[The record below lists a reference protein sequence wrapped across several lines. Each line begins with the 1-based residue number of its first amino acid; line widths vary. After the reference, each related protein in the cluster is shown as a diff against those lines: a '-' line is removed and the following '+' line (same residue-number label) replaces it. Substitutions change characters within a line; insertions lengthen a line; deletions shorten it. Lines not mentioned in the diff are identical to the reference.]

1 MISIDLNS
9 QRDEYC
15 IIDTG
20 KLPLRFTEF
29 TNYSSLIC
37 YILIYKLFI
46 IDIYIYFILYFQND
60 DSDKDRLST
69 AQLKQE
75 IGNNSKTY
83 LHIFDDN
90 ILEL

>member
-20 KLPLRFTEF
+20 KLLRFTEF
-29 TNYSSLIC
+29 TNYSSLI
-37 YILIYKLFI
+37 Y
-46 IDIYIYFILYFQND
+46 IYIYFILYFQND

-75 IGNNSKTY
+75 IGSNSTTY

>member
-20 KLPLRFTEF
+20 KLLRFTEF
-29 TNYSSLIC
+29 TNYSSLI
-37 YILIYKLFI
+37 Y
-46 IDIYIYFILYFQND
+46 IYIYFILYFQND

-75 IGNNSKTY
+75 IGNNSTTY
-83 LHIFDDN
+83 LHICIGIIISYYYYCDIF
-90 ILEL
+90 L